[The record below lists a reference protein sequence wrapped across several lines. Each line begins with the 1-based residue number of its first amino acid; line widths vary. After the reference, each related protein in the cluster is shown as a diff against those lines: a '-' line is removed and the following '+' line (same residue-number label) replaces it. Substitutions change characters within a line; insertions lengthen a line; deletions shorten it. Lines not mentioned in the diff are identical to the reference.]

1 MKTFAY
7 VAAALVVSSSS
18 FAAAQP
24 APAGYAPVTLT
35 KDVLALGATCRE
47 SGGKPGKS
55 PGLIQQVDL
64 TGDGLTDFVLDLN
77 SYNCEGAAS
86 AMGAGQSGAVISIY
100 VGGAGNTA
108 RKVWEGLAFQ
118 AKVEHTA
125 PRARVWVAI
134 QGRDC
139 GQRNAAQASMA
150 DQIGCNRPL
159 NWNAAKST
167 FAYAPLAEAKPFNVQ

>member
-1 MKTFAY
+1 MKIFTS
-7 VAAALVVSSSS
+7 VATALLLSATLAS
-18 FAAAQP
+18 AQP
-24 APAGYAPVTLT
+24 APAGYAPVALT
-35 KDVLALGATCRE
+35 KDVLALGASCRDF
-47 SGGKPGKS
+47 GGKPGKS
-55 PGLIQQVDL
+55 PGLIQQADL

-86 AMGAGQSGAVISIY
+86 AMGAGQSGAMISIY
-100 VGGAGNTA
+100 VGGPGNTA

-118 AKVEHTA
+118 AKVDRTA
-125 PRARVWVAI
+125 ARARVWLAI

-139 GQRNAAQASMA
+139 GQRNAAKRAMA

-159 NWNAAKST
+159 NWSASKST